1 MGNYSDFETDF
12 VQRTLA
18 LIDQYNEMI
27 EELGKPFSEQYNYT
41 LTLNCLLG
49 LIVLPKERALSFLP
63 ADRLTR
69 QLKAEMGLH
78 ESQLPG
84 PEMNLR
90 QLIHKMRNSVAHFC
104 VQVESVSDA
113 HLVDWIVFRES
124 QGDGDVYASFSAPEL
139 LPFLKYYAT
148 LLLESHCGIVTV
160 ICLHV
165 ERVSAHETI
174 TLINAS
180 IILKKEEYELKIFF

>member
-27 EELGKPFSEQYNYT
+27 EVLGKPFREQYNYT

-90 QLIHKMRNSVAHFC
+90 ELIHKMRNSVAHFC
-104 VQVESVSDA
+104 VQVESASDA

-124 QGDGDVYASFSAPEL
+124 SGRWRSLRQLQRSGAF
-139 LPFLKYYAT
+139 T
-148 LLLESHCGIVTV
+148 LSEI
-160 ICLHV
+160 
-165 ERVSAHETI
+165 
-174 TLINAS
+174 
-180 IILKKEEYELKIFF
+180 

>member
-27 EELGKPFSEQYNYT
+27 EVLGKPFREQYNYT
-41 LTLNCLLG
+41 LTLHCLLG
-49 LIVLPKERALSFLP
+49 RIVLPNERALSFLL

-90 QLIHKMRNSVAHFC
+90 ELIHKMRNSVAHFC
-104 VQVESVSDA
+104 VQVESASDA
-113 HLVDWIVFRES
+113 HRVDWIVFRES
-124 QGDGDVYASFSAPEL
+124 QKDGEVYASFSAPEF

-148 LLLESHCGIVTV
+148 LLLDNMARRRAPDV
-160 ICLHV
+160 
-165 ERVSAHETI
+165 
-174 TLINAS
+174 N
-180 IILKKEEYELKIFF
+180 ILDL